1 MWTSCAVFKRM
12 DKPLQ
17 IAIDG
22 PVGSG
27 KSDISGRLAKT
38 LGLTYLNTGAMYRA
52 LAWICVREGVSLKDS
67 VHVLPLLS
75 KYTIDLRPSSKDG
88 SRGFAVWV
96 GDTDVTDKIFTPAM
110 SQGAS
115 DVSTIPEV
123 RTFMVARQQELAKGK
138 NVVMEGRDIGL
149 RVLPN
154 AQLKIFLTATLKERA
169 RRRWEQYKTID
180 PAKTLAQ
187 EIADTKIRDTQDT
200 NRAADPLQK
209 LPDAWELDTTG
220 MMQDAVVSAIIAE
233 LRRRKLI

>member
-1 MWTSCAVFKRM
+1 M

-27 KSDISGRLAKT
+27 KSDISNRLASK
-38 LGLTYLNTGAMYRA
+38 LGLIYLYTGAMYRA
-52 LAWICVREGVSLKDS
+52 LAWICTRERISFKDS
-67 VHVLPLLS
+67 SRVLLLL
-75 KYTIDLRPSSKDG
+75 KRYTIDLRPPSKDG
-88 SRGFAVWV
+88 SRGFSVLV
-96 GDTDVTDKIFTPAM
+96 GSTDITDKIFTPAM

-149 RVLPN
+149 RVLPD
-154 AQLKIFLTATLKERA
+154 APLKIYLTASLEERA
-169 RRRWEQYKTID
+169 RRRWEQYKTEN
-180 PAKTLAQ
+180 PTKTLEQ
-187 EIADTKIRDTQDT
+187 EIEETRVRDIQDT
-200 NRAADPLQK
+200 SRAADPLQK

-220 MMQDAVVSAIIAE
+220 MTQEMVVTAVMAE